1 MQQELFR
8 KLSLF
13 PDLELVLKGKS
24 ASQYFEHIR
33 EKVTYYDRAISDC
46 IHAREF
52 KKLSFAQI
60 TKLHKL
66 EKELVTERRKYKRIF
81 GYIQSNTSK
90 VKIAAMLD
98 GLKFIYST
106 MKDDNMWKP
115 QTDALKEI
123 IKEEK

>member
-81 GYIQSNTSK
+81 GYIQNNK

-106 MKDDNMWKP
+106 MKDNNMWKP
-115 QTDALKEI
+115 KTDALKEI